1 LGGSAGVDRLLGRPQ
16 ARALGLERAD
26 DVLQITDRARQ
37 AINTRDHQHVAL
49 ADEIEHRAELRAALG
64 AGAALLLG
72 ADHVAA
78 GRPLDE
84 TAADARRDE
93 MARAAAPYLHARLA
107 SHTISGDPKN
117 PLRTVRTIEL
127 VVTNKREDFVTVA
140 DSRRALLSP
149 AGTGG
154 EI

>member
-1 LGGSAGVDRLLGRPQ
+1 LLCGLIKNQRKSKMPRGGKR
-16 ARALGLERAD
+16 
-26 DVLQITDRARQ
+26 
-37 AINTRDHQHVAL
+37 N
-49 ADEIEHRAELRAALG
+49 G
-64 AGAALLLG
+64 AGRKCGSVSKLDKKVRQEAAASG
-72 ADHVAA
+72 MM
-78 GRPLDE
+78 PLDFMLRVMRDK